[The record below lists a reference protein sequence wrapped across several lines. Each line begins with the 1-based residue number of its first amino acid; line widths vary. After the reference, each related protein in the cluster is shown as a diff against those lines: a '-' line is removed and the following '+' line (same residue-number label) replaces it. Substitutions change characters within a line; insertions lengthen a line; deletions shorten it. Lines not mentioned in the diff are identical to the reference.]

1 MSSKANPFRPWTAA
15 DAEDALSER
24 RSAVTHARARARA
37 SRELVEAHDLQPDL
51 SDAAYQLL
59 VAEGGPLLLALAS
72 PDRVVSGQ
80 AQGRL
85 RALAHRYQALVR
97 AELKR

>member
-1 MSSKANPFRPWTAA
+1 MNAQRSMELTTAPSA
-15 DAEDALSER
+15 RQSRVSRAQARESAERQA
-24 RSAVTHARARARA
+24 
-37 SRELVEAHDLQPDL
+37 ELHDQLPDV

-72 PDRVVSGQ
+72 ADPTVRGQ

-85 RALAHRYQALVR
+85 RALSHRYRALVR
-97 AELKR
+97 AELSAR